1 MYQWR
6 HQELGRLEIQGQGA
20 EHSWGLQPRQNV
32 RAELRITV
40 SLVHQAIIIS
50 CLNFGYKIVRGK
62 YPLHVANEITGKVQN
77 KKSRSLYSG
86 LLCKL
91 PVACVHESPGKNTG
105 MGCHAVLQGIF
116 PTLGIKPASPEVPA
130 VQVDSLSLSHGEAL
144 LVS

>member
-6 HQELGRLEIQGQGA
+6 HQELGRLEIQGHGA

-32 RAELRITV
+32 RAELRIAV
-40 SLVHQAIIIS
+40 SLVHQAIMIS

-62 YPLHVANEITGKVQN
+62 YPLYVANEIRGKVQN

-86 LLCKL
+86 LFCKL

-105 MGCHAVLQGIF
+105 MGCHAFLQGIF
-116 PTLGIKPASPEVPA
+116 PTQGSNPHLLR
-130 VQVDSLSLSHGEAL
+130 SLHCRWILYHWATGEAL
-144 LVS
+144 LVA